1 MVIVDTRTNKE
12 LTVEQVI
19 EGLIQVDP
27 TIKRDEIG
35 VVTGKD
41 DVYIVLLRKHLDPEK
56 IRI

>member
-19 EGLIQVDP
+19 EGLIQIDP